1 MRKAWVFEPDP
12 DRRREIGERIQE
24 RGMEIT
30 VFLPYGQI
38 FQYSARSTK
47 LTGLPEVPENIVLWN
62 AVKSD

>member
-1 MRKAWVFEPDP
+1 
-12 DRRREIGERIQE
+12 
-24 RGMEIT
+24 MEIT

-38 FQYSARSTK
+38 FQYTARSTS